1 MSEGH
6 DEILMH
12 SNGRQLTHPNHLKG
26 IASDCRY
33 NRFYFWT
40 MGCMFEILAVFGIL
54 RRAATGIFF
63 TLDYSKKKRGNFSRY
78 FDVFCTLCVSD
89 SSPTPDIS
97 MCTGGVS
104 SPLPSPLQQWQLLEE
119 SRVAVTVSEELLQKA
134 SRCPSA
140 SSKSSK
146 YIIHNRSKYNNSEP
160 ATMNYTRSFKDIQA
174 TSSPSSNTLSSIC
187 RHQRSY

>member
-1 MSEGH
+1 
-6 DEILMH
+6 
-12 SNGRQLTHPNHLKG
+12 
-26 IASDCRY
+26 
-33 NRFYFWT
+33 

-54 RRAATGIFF
+54 RRAATGIG
-63 TLDYSKKKRGNFSRY
+63 LQQKKRGNFSRY

-174 TSSPSSNTLSSIC
+174 TSSPSSNTLSLFAAIRGPTSTGLFVGAV
-187 RHQRSY
+187 SDV

>member
-12 SNGRQLTHPNHLKG
+12 SNGRQLTHPLHA
-26 IASDCRY
+26 IAATSFLFLDS
-33 NRFYFWT
+33 
-40 MGCMFEILAVFGIL
+40 MGCMFEILAAFGIL
-54 RRAATGIFF
+54 LLWIAELNVGTFPGI
-63 TLDYSKKKRGNFSRY
+63 LI
-78 FDVFCTLCVSD
+78 VFCTLCVSD

-134 SRCPSA
+134 SRV
-140 SSKSSK
+140 
-146 YIIHNRSKYNNSEP
+146 
-160 ATMNYTRSFKDIQA
+160 QA
-174 TSSPSSNTLSSIC
+174 L
-187 RHQRSY
+187 HQNHQHI